1 MANHLRRQIREAA
14 ATLLT
19 GLATTGSNVFQNR
32 VYPLQDGD
40 LPALRIF
47 TQAESVE
54 ANTIGADPARLQERT
69 LSLVV
74 EGCVKDP
81 DGFDDTAD
89 AICKEVEVAIAGNNT
104 LGGLCK
110 WVQLTSTEIEMDG
123 ETAQPIAIVRLTFQV
138 FYITALNAPD
148 VAL

>member
-19 GLATTGSNVFQNR
+19 GLATTGSNVFDSR
-32 VYPLQDGD
+32 VYPVRDGQ

-47 TQAESVE
+47 TQSETVE
-54 ANTIGADPARLQERT
+54 ANTIGAGPARLQERT
-69 LSLVV
+69 LTLTV
-74 EGCVKDP
+74 EGCIKATS
-81 DGFDDTAD
+81 GFDDTAD
-89 AICKEVEVAIAGNNT
+89 AICKEVETAIAGDNT
-104 LGGLCK
+104 LGGKCK
-110 WVQLTSTEIEMDG
+110 WVQLTSTEIELDG
-123 ETAQPIAIVRLTFQV
+123 ETEQPIVIVRLNFQV